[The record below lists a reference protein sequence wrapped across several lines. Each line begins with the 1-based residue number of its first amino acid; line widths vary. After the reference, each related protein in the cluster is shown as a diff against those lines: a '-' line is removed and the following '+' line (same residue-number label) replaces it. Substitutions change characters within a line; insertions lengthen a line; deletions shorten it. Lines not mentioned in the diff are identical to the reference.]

1 MRRLERLRE
10 RVRAHPVTAVFLL
23 LTAVPGTLAV
33 FSFRQPIPL
42 PDTALSELEV
52 LFRLLVYAPVSAVRS
67 LLFAPLGLD
76 VLFAIPG
83 VEQSLIFLTLMAFYY
98 GLSVA
103 VVRAIRLLRE
113 RREPAQ

>member
-1 MRRLERLRE
+1 MSRRE
-10 RVRAHPVTAVFLL
+10 RAADWLRTRPVTTVFLL
-23 LTAVPGTLAV
+23 LTAVPATLAV

-42 PDTALSELEV
+42 PETVLSELEV

-67 LLFAPLGLD
+67 LVFDPLGLE

-83 VEQSLIFLTLMAFYY
+83 LEQTLIFLTLLGFYY

-103 VVRAIRLLRE
+103 FVRGIRLLR
-113 RREPAQ
+113 RHRDTVR